1 MKLTKVQVTTM
12 AKNKF
17 YYYVGVVTHQGLSLV
32 TKKDNGTKSCYW
44 NEKEKPIAMPESV
57 ATDTAWGLNLN
68 GFGAFVIKS
77 HTELEGHF
85 VATERTPS
93 ERCDYSGADINLLN
107 AYEEVMNFN
116 NPFVTYYGNIDAYYF
131 TETMVNSFDVGAV
144 EDRFLEVLDIIGV
157 SYNEWSISRLSKKSA
172 REIRD
177 YLVKKL
183 TVETLPVNEEDYC
196 FEDIRLI
203 AAYERANCK
212 SFQAKDLTVVSN
224 GIGTKFEWKYS
235 SFKPVLVQKRFAEA
249 LNALGVTYEEWKV
262 CKERHLFV
270 GELDKIITA
279 NLKEIEGLPYNADD
293 YDADDIKLIACY
305 EAVMKIPYNE
315 KITNWFGDYAIHEWK
330 MFPFQPEVAQ
340 KRFREALK
348 TIHLTYSFWKEND
361 YRHHTSDKLEADML
375 LKMKLSKITDEVIDQ
390 ITEQNK
396 EVIDFIYALMNIAE
410 LPDEYVL
417 GYLTDAF
424 GHKYSAEELGNVLAK
439 YKEENK

>member
-1 MKLTKVQVTTM
+1 M

-68 GFGAFVIKS
+68 GYGAFVVKS

-93 ERCDYSGADINLLN
+93 ERCDYSGADLNLLN

-196 FEDIRLI
+196 FEDMRLI

-212 SFQAKDLTVVSN
+212 SIKVDDLTVMSN

-235 SFKPVLVQKRFAEA
+235 NFKPVLVQKRFAEA

-305 EAVMKIPYNE
+305 ETVMKTPYPE
-315 KITNWFGDYAIHEWK
+315 KIADWFGDYAIHEWK
-330 MFPFQPEVAQ
+330 MYPFQPEVAQ
-340 KRFREALK
+340 KRLREALK
-348 TIHLTYSFWKEND
+348 KVCLTYSEWKE
-361 YRHHTSDKLEADML
+361 SDIRKKLSTEIEEVML
-375 LKMKLSKITDEVIDQ
+375 LNMKFAILTDEVIDQ

-417 GYLTDAF
+417 GYLNDAF
-424 GHKYSAEELGNVLAK
+424 GYKYSAEELGDVLAK